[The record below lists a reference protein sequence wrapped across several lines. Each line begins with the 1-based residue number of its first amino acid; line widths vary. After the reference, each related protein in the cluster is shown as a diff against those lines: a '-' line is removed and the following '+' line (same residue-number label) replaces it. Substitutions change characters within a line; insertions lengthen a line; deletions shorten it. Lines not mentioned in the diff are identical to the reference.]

1 MVTGYKSQ
9 DKTSTRDRS
18 PKVSKRSLDSDE
30 CIIFCIKFRCP
41 PSVIK
46 KKLILHVDDGCVVGI
61 KK

>member
-18 PKVSKRSLDSDE
+18 PQVRKRSLDSAE
-30 CIIFCIKFRCP
+30 CIIFCITFRCP

-46 KKLILHVDDGCVVGI
+46 KKTNFAR
-61 KK
+61 

>member
-30 CIIFCIKFRCP
+30 CIIFCIKFHGDP
-41 PSVIK
+41 FGIK
-46 KKLILHVDDGCVVGI
+46 KKINFAR
-61 KK
+61 

>member
-9 DKTSTRDRS
+9 DKKSTRDRS

-46 KKLILHVDDGCVVGI
+46 KKTNFAR
-61 KK
+61 